1 MENSCL
7 PVLKTPNEN
16 VFLIDWLT
24 VVFHG
29 CYVDEVQRILGLE
42 SHKIPWETK
51 SSFINGY
58 PQDTFFDHI
67 HIRWGADDPS
77 FYKDSFDKTAE
88 QKPVMIWVSVWICP
102 VKVAALLRS
111 FLISL
116 GLS

>member
-88 QKPVMIWVSVWICP
+88 QKARNDMGICLDMSGQGCRAFEEFSY
-102 VKVAALLRS
+102 KS
-111 FLISL
+111 
-116 GLS
+116 